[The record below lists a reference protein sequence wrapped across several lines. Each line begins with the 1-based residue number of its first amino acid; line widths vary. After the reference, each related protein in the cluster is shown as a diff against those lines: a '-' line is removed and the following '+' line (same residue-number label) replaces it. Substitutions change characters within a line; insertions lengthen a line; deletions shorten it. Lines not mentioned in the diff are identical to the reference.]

1 MHLQSTANGRP
12 IKFTPERIEQIR
24 NLVERGMTP
33 EQIAET
39 IGTTVGS
46 LAVTCSRLGISLRR
60 PKPSQS
66 KDRVMIISNDKAQPS
81 PAPTTKVGPKFTLSL
96 RIDYGDQTRTT
107 VVSLDQDDLLK
118 LILEANRR
126 ELTLTDFVANL
137 ISTYARHE
145 LSAIPFTGEISIKPD
160 PLLQVM
166 PGIADSR

>member
-39 IGTTVGS
+39 IGTTAGS

-66 KDRVMIISNDKAQPS
+66 KDRLMIISNDKAPPS
-81 PAPTTKVGPKFTLSL
+81 PAPG
-96 RIDYGDQTRTT
+96 
-107 VVSLDQDDLLK
+107 
-118 LILEANRR
+118 
-126 ELTLTDFVANL
+126 
-137 ISTYARHE
+137 
-145 LSAIPFTGEISIKPD
+145 
-160 PLLQVM
+160 
-166 PGIADSR
+166 